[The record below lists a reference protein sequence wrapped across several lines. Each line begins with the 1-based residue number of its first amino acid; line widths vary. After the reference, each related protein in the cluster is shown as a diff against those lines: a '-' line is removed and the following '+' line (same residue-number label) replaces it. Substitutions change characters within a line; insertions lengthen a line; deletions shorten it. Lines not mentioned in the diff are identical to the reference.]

1 MTDLLVLG
9 GSGRT
14 GAHVLSQAAER
25 GHTVRALVRDP
36 AKVEAHPGVELV
48 RGTPS
53 SIDDLRR
60 AAEGTQAV
68 AVALNNS
75 RASGNPWA
83 RPASPPTF
91 MTDAVRDTL
100 AVMEENGIGHIV
112 IVSALGVGDSWRT
125 VNPLF
130 KAMVKASN
138 IRHGYRDHDGVDELV
153 RASGVDWTLIRPVA
167 LTDRPPS
174 GPLRAA
180 EAGTERPGLTV
191 SRSEVARFL
200 LDEIEQGTWTHRAP
214 LIWNERRASRADQ
227 TA

>member
-1 MTDLLVLG
+1 VTDLLVLG

-14 GAHVLSQAAER
+14 GAHVLSQAIER
-25 GHTVRALVRDP
+25 GHNVRALVRDP
-36 AKVEAHPGVELV
+36 DKLQAPPGVELV

-60 AAEGTQAV
+60 AAEGTRAV
-68 AVALNNS
+68 AVALNNG
-75 RASGNPWA
+75 RASDNPWA
-83 RPASPPTF
+83 RPTSPSTF
-91 MTDAVRDTL
+91 MTGAVRDTL
-100 AVMEENGIGHIV
+100 AVMEENGIGRIG
-112 IVSALGVGDSWRT
+112 IVSAFGVGDSWRT

-138 IRHGYRDHDGVDELV
+138 IRHGYRDHDGVDDLV
-153 RASGVDWTLIRPVA
+153 RAADLDWTLVRPVA

-180 EAGTERPGLTV
+180 EAGTERPGLAV

-200 LDEIEQGTWTHRAP
+200 LDEIEQGTWTRRAP
-214 LIWNERRASRADQ
+214 LIWNERRARRAGQ